1 MNTVAHP
8 PQSDGK
14 QPAGEAH
21 SSRRTLLAA
30 PSFTN
35 PLGMPDAVSSALT
48 RGDDNAKSASVPE
61 YDSDLIVGRRHVQP
75 NSGAEHQPFHDS
87 ATHNPLA
94 ESGADEIS
102 APIPTPQA
110 SSSQAT
116 AGTSALSAHDL
127 GVLPLSIPR
136 PAPPSGSGGEPGIPS
151 DDAGGAKMD
160 DANRPGRA
168 PEGVHSYTKSSR
180 AAFLSEDPCLSAQLA
195 MGIR

>member
-21 SSRRTLLAA
+21 SSRRTPLAA
-30 PSFTN
+30 PLFTN
-35 PLGMPDAVSSALT
+35 PLGIPDAVSSALT
-48 RGDDNAKSASVPE
+48 RGDDNAKSASVSE

-75 NSGAEHQPFHDS
+75 NSGAGHQPLHDS
-87 ATHNPLA
+87 ATYNPLA
-94 ESGADEIS
+94 ESDADGIS

-110 SSSQAT
+110 SSSQAA
-116 AGTSALSAHDL
+116 AGNSASIAHDL
-127 GVLPLSIPR
+127 GALPLSLPR
-136 PAPPSGSGGEPGIPS
+136 PATPSGSGGEPGIPS

-168 PEGVHSYTKSSR
+168 PHGGFHYAKSSR